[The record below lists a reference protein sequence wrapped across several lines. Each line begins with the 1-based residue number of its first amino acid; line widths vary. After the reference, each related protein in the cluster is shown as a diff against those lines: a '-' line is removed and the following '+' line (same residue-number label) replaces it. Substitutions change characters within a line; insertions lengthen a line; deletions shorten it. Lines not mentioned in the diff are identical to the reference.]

1 MRGCGLHRL
10 PGGQQLGWARVRLL
24 HVPGLASSVQ
34 GYHKYIE
41 MDERNPIP
49 PPGGEYIPP
58 PPPPIYPVTSDIP
71 PQSPYHYSPA
81 PASKTN
87 RGLLGG
93 LAALLIGAFAYGKY
107 ALLVLVKVPAL
118 LTLGTALVSV
128 AAYSFLGGPWFAV
141 GLVLMIF
148 VHEMGHVVEIRRQ
161 GMHAT
166 APIFIPFLGA
176 AIFQRSHAQSPMRQ
190 AQIGIAGPIAG
201 TIGATVAFVLYGSTH
216 WTVLLLWAYFGF
228 LINLFNLIP
237 FGMLDGGWILAPVSK
252 WIQVAGLLV
261 LAGLFL
267 AGIISPLVIII
278 VVLGLP
284 VVLQRFRNPAMDH
297 YLTSEPAAQRY
308 AMGGAWLGLVA
319 YLAFFFYQSEQM
331 LTPFLR

>member
-1 MRGCGLHRL
+1 
-10 PGGQQLGWARVRLL
+10 
-24 HVPGLASSVQ
+24 
-34 GYHKYIE
+34 

-49 PPGGEYIPP
+49 PYGGEYIPP

-71 PQSPYHYSPA
+71 PQSPHHYSPA
-81 PASKTN
+81 PGQRNN

-93 LAALLIGAFAYGKY
+93 LAALLVGAFAYGKY
-107 ALLVLVKVPAL
+107 AFLLIFKIPAL
-118 LTLGTALVSV
+118 ATLGSALVSV
-128 AAYSFLGGPWFAV
+128 VAYSFWGGAWFAV

-161 GMHAT
+161 GMQAT

-201 TIGATVAFVLYGSTH
+201 TIGATAALVAYGTTH
-216 WTVLLLWAYFGF
+216 WTVLLGWAYIGF

-252 WIQVAGLLV
+252 WIQVAGLVVLV
-261 LAGLFL
+261 GLFFS
-267 AGIISPLVIII
+267 GQVSPLIIII
-278 VVLGLP
+278 VILGVP
-284 VVLQRFRNPAMDH
+284 VVLQRFRNPAHDA
-297 YLTSEPAAQRY
+297 YLTSEPAGQRY
-308 AMGGAWLGLVA
+308 AMGAAWLALVV
-319 YLAFFFYQSEQM
+319 YLAFFFVQTESM
-331 LTPFLR
+331 LSGFVR

>member
-1 MRGCGLHRL
+1 
-10 PGGQQLGWARVRLL
+10 
-24 HVPGLASSVQ
+24 
-34 GYHKYIE
+34 

-49 PPGGEYIPP
+49 PYGGEYIPP

-71 PQSPYHYSPA
+71 PQSPHHYSPA
-81 PASKTN
+81 PGQRNN

-93 LAALLIGAFAYGKY
+93 LAALLVGAFAYGKY
-107 ALLVLVKVPAL
+107 AFLLIFKIPAL
-118 LTLGTALVSV
+118 ATLGSALVSV
-128 AAYSFLGGPWFAV
+128 VAYSFWGGAWFAV

-161 GMHAT
+161 GMQAT

-201 TIGATVAFVLYGSTH
+201 TIGATAALVLYNSTH
-216 WTVLLLWAYFGF
+216 WTVLLGWASIGF

-252 WIQVAGLLV
+252 WIQVAGLAV
-261 LAGLFL
+261 LGYLFL
-267 AGIISPLVIII
+267 ANLVSPIVII
-278 VVLGLP
+278 VVILGVP
-284 VVLQRFRNPAMDH
+284 VVWQRFRNPALDAQ
-297 YLTSEPAAQRY
+297 LTAGPAGPRY
-308 AMGGAWLGLVA
+308 AMGAAWLALVA
-319 YLAFFFYQSEQM
+319 FLAFGFIQTDSM
-331 LTPFLR
+331 LHAIVRDRKSVV